1 MKKIVIILSAILLT
15 WGVEAYAQ
23 EIPPVTSDQPVK
35 KSITS
40 TTGTTSPKVSSVT
53 LDRQEIILYIDGEAQ
68 ELKPTVK
75 PVNAGNIEIVW
86 SNHSNGTISKVD
98 NGIVSAVSVG
108 KDTVYAKSQIDP
120 QKFAICIIE
129 VKVDSLAWFRSQYLG
144 LSTEIQKNN
153 GKIISLVQDTV
164 KNEIKIEFSEIEE
177 DRLISNNVLYILML
191 LAILVIIVLLG
202 WLYITKKQA
211 KDKSTKRKI
220 QFDEFQ
226 VNLDNSY
233 SDNAKLTEKIQ
244 QLSAEIEKLK
254 DEKTNLRTEIYQ
266 SQQKQKSI
274 DDPKPQPVAQPQS
287 LSLYADAIIDG
298 KFNRV
303 TEEPDSRSIF
313 ELKLA
318 KAYDT
323 RATVIIYPAA
333 YGRIIAN
340 PSFLEGCEKQV
351 LGSTVVT
358 IIHEGIAQKD
368 SSGKWSLTTIPKVKI
383 S

>member
-1 MKKIVIILSAILLT
+1 M
-15 WGVEAYAQ
+15 EAYAQ